1 MPRSKCNVGIT
12 LHPQGNALTDRAN
25 ESTVWTKVMID
36 GLAIEDI
43 TTNKLIKEA
52 DTMVDEVHLDVVLD
66 ANEVHHSK
74 NINLHNFVYLIS
86 GRCK

>member
-1 MPRSKCNVGIT
+1 
-12 LHPQGNALTDRAN
+12 
-25 ESTVWTKVMID
+25 MID

-43 TTNKLIKEA
+43 TTNKLTKES
-52 DTMVDEVHLDVVLD
+52 DTMVDEVHLDVVFD
-66 ANEVHHSK
+66 ANEVHLDVVFDANEVRHSK